1 MGGEEGGFAAP
12 PATAASFVDEEDQEV
27 GETLPPY
34 PPAPASAA
42 GCPLRLCR
50 QPLTPP
56 PPPPSVAPAP
66 ASSASALAAHRR
78 RLPTR
83 LRRRPPTL
91 PPSQPAAHSASAIA
105 CPGELP
111 MSHGARS
118 RGGGHRSGG
127 GAPAWLGRPSQR
139 QTRTGEG
146 TGWQRERW
154 GGGDHDDG
162 RSSGAGDGSRRIEVM
177 TDGRLLSRVSLP
189 SFSEVHHR
197 AASSSS
203 PSAVAAVAVHPNLLA
218 SRPQPSTPTSSPHAC
233 RRRPPPAPDPTHRR
247 PPPART
253 R

>member
-1 MGGEEGGFAAP
+1 MRRTKRSERRYRP
-12 PATAASFVDEEDQEV
+12 I
-27 GETLPPY
+27 
-34 PPAPASAA
+34 
-42 GCPLRLCR
+42 R
-50 QPLTPP
+50 QHPP
-56 PPPPSVAPAP
+56 PPPAAHSGSAASRSLRLHLRHRLPRPP

-78 RLPTR
+78 RLPTP
-83 LRRRPPTL
+83 PPT
-91 PPSQPAAHSASAIA
+91 PAAHSASVSAGR
-105 CPGELP
+105 PLRLRHRLP
-111 MSHGARS
+111 WRAANEPRRALTR
-118 RGGGHRSGG
+118 RGGGTGAAA